1 MTLRRLR
8 ASRWQGGSRAV
19 RYGNN
24 SSGVN
29 GPGCATWASSA
40 RTMTG
45 RLDDSNPRVAMTVN
59 SSLVAFG
66 QAEPSLKI
74 EIVLDLLKLSR
85 ADKKAGQE
93 ADHQPG
99 HVLANGSSFRSNR
112 SINSLNFVWR
122 SSRLSPPGSRVA
134 ATFSM
139 SLTYSWIDSCS
150 AWTCSNPRSMQ
161 PASRPSCFSANPL
174 FSRPSSVGSTR
185 RTSFKAAAIRRPG
198 GWSGPP

>member
-1 MTLRRLR
+1 MARDVQRGR
-8 ASRWQGGSRAV
+8 PV
-19 RYGNN
+19 RGLM
-24 SSGVN
+24 
-29 GPGCATWASSA
+29 SA
-40 RTMTG
+40 RLG
-45 RLDDSNPRVAMTVN
+45 CSNPRVAMTVN

-74 EIVLDLLKLSR
+74 EIVLDLLKLSL

-99 HVLANGSSFRSNR
+99 HVLANRNLIPLE
-112 SINSLNFVWR
+112 SIDQSLNFFWR
-122 SSRLSPPGSRVA
+122 SSQVSPPGSRVA

-185 RTSFKAAAIRRPG
+185 Q
-198 GWSGPP
+198 PPSKPQPFAGREAGVGLPDRH